1 MTTTNKLFTLA
12 EYLAYNDGTDKRYEL
27 VNGELIEMPSESN
40 LNNAIAISSSCR
52 NSIEQFFP

>member
-27 VNGELIEMPSESN
+27 VNGELIEMPLESN

-52 NSIEQFFP
+52 NSIEQIFP